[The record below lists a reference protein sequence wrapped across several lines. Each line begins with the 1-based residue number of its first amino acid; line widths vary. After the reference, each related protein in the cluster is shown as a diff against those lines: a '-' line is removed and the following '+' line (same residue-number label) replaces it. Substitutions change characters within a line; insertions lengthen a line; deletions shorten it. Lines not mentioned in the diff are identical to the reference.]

1 RTAGSA
7 HALDRRLHRP
17 RFHRPRHPRAVE
29 HGDPAHHAV
38 AGHEDRAA
46 VLLPALQSRR
56 APVRLGRAG
65 LPVPGTARAHGVPLP
80 PQLQPHP
87 AGLMADELPAL
98 DRALAEPRH
107 LLVLSAEV
115 APEEVE
121 ALALSHFDDAGWLGP
136 STLRLTGEVQLTGP
150 WHVDDRVRAAL
161 DLPPWAATAMLLR
174 CPVQRGAP
182 VPPELRG
189 LGGLLDAF
197 PEGEP
202 VGLERRVL
210 DHLLAQA
217 RRLAGAL
224 RVSGTGTVLVPD
236 PASAVDL
243 TVHTTV
249 WLQPE
254 ACGRVLAPVLPGVVA
269 LDVPEA
275 PVPPADR
282 LRADV
287 SPQRARAVDALDDG
301 ERAWLHAEAD
311 ALDAAVLAQPQV
323 VDGYAHLAPVPG
335 GTLEVLVAGDEHT
348 PLV

>member
-1 RTAGSA
+1 
-7 HALDRRLHRP
+7 
-17 RFHRPRHPRAVE
+17 
-29 HGDPAHHAV
+29 
-38 AGHEDRAA
+38 
-46 VLLPALQSRR
+46 
-56 APVRLGRAG
+56 
-65 LPVPGTARAHGVPLP
+65 
-80 PQLQPHP
+80 
-87 AGLMADELPAL
+87 MADELPAL

-136 STLRLTGEVQLTGP
+136 STLRVTGDVQLTGP
-150 WHVDDRVRAAL
+150 WRLDDRVRAAL
-161 DLPPWAATAMLLR
+161 DLPAWAATAMLVR
-174 CPVQRGAP
+174 CPVQRGEP

-202 VGLERRVL
+202 IGLERRVL

-254 ACGRVLAPVLPGVVA
+254 ACARVLAPVLPDA
-269 LDVPEA
+269 AFLDVPEVPDE
-275 PVPPADR
+275 PVDR
-282 LRADV
+282 LRVDV
-287 SPQRARAVDALDDG
+287 SPHRARAVAALDDG

-311 ALDAAVLAQPQV
+311 ALDAAVLAEPQV
-323 VDGYAHLAPVPG
+323 VDGYAHVAPVPG
-335 GTLEVLVAGDEHT
+335 GLLEVSVAGDEHT
-348 PLV
+348 PRVLRGLPWARGGVISYEVRWRPDEPALALGARPPLALRRQREEVRALVERVAAALHAVVGGEVVDDDAFLVALPPT

>member
-1 RTAGSA
+1 M
-7 HALDRRLHRP
+7 D
-17 RFHRPRHPRAVE
+17 E
-29 HGDPAHHAV
+29 
-38 AGHEDRAA
+38 
-46 VLLPALQSRR
+46 Q
-56 APVRLGRAG
+56 
-65 LPVPGTARAHGVPLP
+65 LPV
-80 PQLQPHP
+80 
-87 AGLMADELPAL
+87 L

-107 LLVLSAEV
+107 LLVLSEEV

-136 STLRLTGEVQLTGP
+136 STLRITGDTQLTGP
-150 WHVDDRVRAAL
+150 WRLDERVRAAL
-161 DLPPWAATAMLLR
+161 DLPAWAATAMLLR
-174 CPVQRGAP
+174 CPIERGAP

-224 RVSGTGTVLVPD
+224 RVAGTGTVLVPD

-249 WLQPE
+249 WLQPD
-254 ACGRVLAPVLPGVVA
+254 ACARVLAPVLPGVA
-269 LDVPEA
+269 PLDVPEVTEA
-275 PVPPADR
+275 ADR
-282 LRADV
+282 LSVDV

-323 VDGYAHLAPVPG
+323 VDGYAHVAPVAG
-335 GTLEVLVAGDEHT
+335 GLLEVSVAGDEHT
-348 PLV
+348 PVVLRGLPWARGGVISYEVRWRPDEPALALGPRPPLALRRQRDEVRELVERVAAALHGVVGGEVVDDDAFLVALPQT